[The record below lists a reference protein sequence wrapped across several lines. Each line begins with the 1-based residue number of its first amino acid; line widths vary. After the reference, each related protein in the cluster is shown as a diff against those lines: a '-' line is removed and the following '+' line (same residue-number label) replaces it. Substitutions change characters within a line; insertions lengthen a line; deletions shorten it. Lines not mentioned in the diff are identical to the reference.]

1 MLMWPIFVSMLLA
14 GVFSTTEMAAFD
26 VHQLITSRTANV
38 QSNSVLTSQPPQDA
52 LSAIPDSI
60 YELI

>member
-52 LSAIPDSI
+52 LFAIPDSI